1 MRYHR
6 ASRLMAE
13 LMLSHADEFFP
24 KPLNTLIKSPL
35 LLPDDWLLGPLSAC
49 QARDML
55 AIIIGRYGR
64 T

>member
-1 MRYHR
+1 
-6 ASRLMAE
+6 MAE

-24 KPLNTLIKSPL
+24 KLLNTLTKLPL
-35 LLPDDWLLGPLSAC
+35 LLLDDWLLGPLSAS